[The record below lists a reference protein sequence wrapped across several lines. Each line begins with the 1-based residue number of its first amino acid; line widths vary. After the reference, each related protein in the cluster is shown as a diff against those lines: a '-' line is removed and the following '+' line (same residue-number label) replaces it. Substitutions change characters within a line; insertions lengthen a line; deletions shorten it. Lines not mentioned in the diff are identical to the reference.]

1 MRHLDFSPE
10 SADDREVRDLTSLPL
25 RGVFDSNHYPSCS
38 KASLQLG
45 VQLTAAGCHVG
56 NQPNDI
62 RQLRILTAC

>member
-10 SADDREVRDLTSLPL
+10 SADEREVRDLTSLPL
-25 RGVFDSNHYPSCS
+25 RGVFDSNHFPSCS

-45 VQLTAAGCHVG
+45 VRLTAVG

-62 RQLRILTAC
+62 RQLRVLTAR